1 MGVGKMDETAQ
12 LSDISLTSNEESVDG
27 GSDAMPDGGVEVWRE
42 CARRDKE
49 VSKSVSDKAEWRV
62 VIVIILRERA
72 GNGSRS
78 GVLMGLCTHSSVHL
92 SFSPLNAHHDFSS
105 SSFFDPCVYGARW

>member
-1 MGVGKMDETAQ
+1 MGKMDETAQ

-49 VSKSVSDKAEWRV
+49 VSKSVSDKAE
-62 VIVIILRERA
+62 
-72 GNGSRS
+72 
-78 GVLMGLCTHSSVHL
+78 
-92 SFSPLNAHHDFSS
+92 
-105 SSFFDPCVYGARW
+105 

>member
-1 MGVGKMDETAQ
+1 MSGRMGVGKMDETAQ

-49 VSKSVSDKAEWRV
+49 VSKSVSDKAE
-62 VIVIILRERA
+62 
-72 GNGSRS
+72 
-78 GVLMGLCTHSSVHL
+78 
-92 SFSPLNAHHDFSS
+92 
-105 SSFFDPCVYGARW
+105 